1 MDKSQLPQKNGRRS
15 CVRIVLHAHAHKHAL
30 VILVDQAL
38 NSLAREQ
45 HHWLLT
51 NSLAAEREGPVDKE
65 ICMLRLQAGN
75 CGGCTE

>member
-15 CVRIVLHAHAHKHAL
+15 CVRIVLHAHTHAL